1 VRALPC
7 HPNVARCVLAVP
19 MGARKTLMGSA
30 PRPRAAP
37 NEPAHKPRAPRRP
50 SPPQTHQRPPARQW
64 PVLNIRYLF
73 AIGAWLHQGTSSKP
87 PEKSTPDRHRTV
99 LHA

>member
-37 NEPAHKPRAPRRP
+37 NEPAHKPRPAAS
-50 SPPQTHQRPPARQW
+50 SPCSCTGPWCDGFSIKLTSALVSDRKVR
-64 PVLNIRYLF
+64 I
-73 AIGAWLHQGTSSKP
+73 AIS
-87 PEKSTPDRHRTV
+87 
-99 LHA
+99 